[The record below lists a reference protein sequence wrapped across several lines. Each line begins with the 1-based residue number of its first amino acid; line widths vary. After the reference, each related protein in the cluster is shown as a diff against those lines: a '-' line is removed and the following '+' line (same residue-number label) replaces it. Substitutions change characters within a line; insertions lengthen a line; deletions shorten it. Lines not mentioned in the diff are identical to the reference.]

1 MKKESG
7 TEVTNS
13 PSHLGR
19 KTNRH
24 LDVIQPFPFFFGKE
38 RRSPSEPSN
47 EEIRGEQSANG
58 ARSAHA
64 ERARR
69 KIKCG
74 EAAELIPFASWAQSR
89 AVFPGQIKDLGLRQ
103 LYLYMNRRYG
113 YLKKNKFHSTPLIQ
127 RTALSPPGAPLLC
140 CSGWQ
145 RVRSTRME

>member
-24 LDVIQPFPFFFGKE
+24 LDVIQPFPFCFGKE

-74 EAAELIPFASWAQSR
+74 GEAAELIPFASWAQSR

-103 LYLYMNRRYG
+103 LDLYMNRRYG
-113 YLKKNKFHSTPLIQ
+113 YLNLKKKRFHSTPSKDC
-127 RTALSPPGAPLLC
+127 A
-140 CSGWQ
+140 
-145 RVRSTRME
+145 